1 MGLSRSVAW
10 NVAGIC
16 LPLLLGVAIV
26 PTIIHRLGV
35 ERFGCLSLIWT
46 IIGYFSVFDL
56 GLSRTLT
63 KLIADRRAAGKEEEI
78 PALVVTAMIV
88 VLISGLTIAGFV
100 IVFAKWLTT
109 VLFSTAAGL
118 QQEVYSATIWL
129 AIGLPFVLLATAV
142 TGLLEGFERFAEL
155 NLVRVPFGA
164 MIYLVPLVALPFGGG
179 LGLITALT
187 VCVRLAN
194 LYALASLARRIVPAV
209 PGSGAGF
216 RRELLRPLFNYGG
229 WLTVSNVIGPVMVYF
244 DRFFIAV
251 ILGSTAVAYYT
262 VPYDVLTR
270 LWVVP
275 TAVQGVLFPAFAL
288 MRGTGS
294 RRIVDVFAR
303 SMWATLLVMLPLF
316 AVGILLP
323 FEALRLWVGA
333 GFAAQSTNVA
343 QILMVGVLVNA
354 LARYPFALVQSF
366 GYANWAAMVHM
377 LELPLYAL
385 VLVWSLYGL
394 GISGAAYAW
403 TARICIDAV
412 VFLALGARLEP
423 RLKRICARAAGGVLV
438 ICVLT
443 AAVVRLHLTLTVRL
457 AAVVVLCGLCGVLLV
472 RDMRGARSLSAVSS
486 G

>member
-10 NVAGIC
+10 NVVGIC
-16 LPLLLGVAIV
+16 LPLLVGVAVV
-26 PTIIHRLGV
+26 PTIIRGLGV
-35 ERFGCLSLIWT
+35 ERFGCLSIIWT

-63 KLIADRRAAGKEEEI
+63 KLIADRRAVGQEEEI
-78 PALVVTAMIV
+78 PSLVVTALIV
-88 VLISGLTIAGFV
+88 VLISGLTIAGIV
-100 IVFAKWLTT
+100 ILSAKWLTA
-109 VLFSTAAGL
+109 VLFSATGGL
-118 QQEVYSATIWL
+118 QQELYSATIWL
-129 AIGLPFVLLATAV
+129 AIGLPFVLLATAI

-164 MIYLVPLVALPFGGG
+164 MIYVVPLVARPFGGG

-187 VCVRLAN
+187 VCVRLIN
-194 LYALASLARRIVPAV
+194 LYVLALSARKAVPYE
-209 PGSGAGF
+209 PGSGASF
-216 RRELLRPLFNYGG
+216 RRDLLRPLFNYGG
-229 WLTVSNVIGPVMVYF
+229 WLTVSNVIGPIMVYF

-251 ILGSTAVAYYT
+251 VLGSAAVAYYT

-275 TAVQGVLFPAFAL
+275 TAVQGVLFPAFAI

-294 RRIVDVFAR
+294 KRIIEVFAR
-303 SMWATLLVMLPLF
+303 SIRVTLLVMLPLF

-333 GFAAQSTNVA
+333 GFATQSGNVA
-343 QILMVGVLVNA
+343 QILIVGVLINA

-366 GYANWAAMVHM
+366 GYANWAAMVHT

-385 VLVWSLYGL
+385 ALVVSLYHL
-394 GISGAAYAW
+394 GIMGAAYAW
-403 TARICIDAV
+403 TTRICIDAV
-412 VFLALGARLEP
+412 VFFVLSARLEP
-423 RLKRICARAAGGVLV
+423 RLNRICARAVGGVFV
-438 ICVLT
+438 ICA
-443 AAVVRLHLTLTVRL
+443 AAVALIRLNLTLTVRI
-457 AAVVVLCGLCGVLLV
+457 AAVIVLCGLCGALLV
-472 RDMRGARSLSAVSS
+472 RDMRGRSLSAVPS